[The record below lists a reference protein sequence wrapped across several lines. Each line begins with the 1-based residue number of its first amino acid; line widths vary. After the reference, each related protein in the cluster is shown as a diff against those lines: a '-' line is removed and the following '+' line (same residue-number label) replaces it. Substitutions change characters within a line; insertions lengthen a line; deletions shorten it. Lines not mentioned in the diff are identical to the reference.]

1 LKVPRLP
8 PRFELGHVL
17 YFNAASENACGTFF
31 DFSSSPLS
39 LVRNAWSFTRMCDAV
54 AVFFGP
60 KRLAKKFICTAVD
73 RE

>member
-1 LKVPRLP
+1 
-8 PRFELGHVL
+8 
-17 YFNAASENACGTFF
+17 
-31 DFSSSPLS
+31 